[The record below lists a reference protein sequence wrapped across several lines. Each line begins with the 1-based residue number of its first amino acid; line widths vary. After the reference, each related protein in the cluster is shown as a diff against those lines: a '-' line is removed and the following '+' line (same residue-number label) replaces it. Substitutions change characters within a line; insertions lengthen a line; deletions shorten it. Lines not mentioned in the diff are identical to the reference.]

1 MSQLKVDTITDEAGT
16 GSPSLPNGL
25 TVGGVNYPSTG
36 PLSNRNKIIN
46 GAMVIDQ
53 RNAGAAVTPTGSGY
67 LLDRWT
73 ASLSQASK
81 LTFEQ
86 STDAPVGFKN
96 SMKITVASSFTPA
109 AGDFFNVAQVVEGN
123 NVADLEWGTADAL
136 TATVSFYAKV
146 SVAGSYAVTVW
157 SGNGDRNYTTDVAL
171 TTSWAKYTIVVDG
184 LPSGTVNTGNGAGL
198 RIAFDLGSGSNFQT
212 TAGSWQTGNFGV
224 NTTSS
229 TKFVS
234 QSNGATFFITGVQ
247 LEAGTVATPFEHR
260 SFGQELALCER
271 YFQKVVAGYEGSA
284 VFGAANAAMG
294 SFTTEMRAAPT
305 VTWVSNIASASFPV
319 TAPSGF
325 FLPTT
330 PKNFWNF
337 RSGNNTD
344 QDGRFHDNYTASAE
358 L

>member
-1 MSQLKVDTITDEAGT
+1 MSKLVVSQIEDSGGA
-16 GSPSLPNGL
+16 SLLGRTNA
-25 TVGGVNYPSTG
+25 
-36 PLSNRNKIIN
+36 IIN
-46 GAMVIDQ
+46 GNFGINQ
-53 RNAGAAVTPTGSGY
+53 RGV
-67 LLDRWT
+67 
-73 ASLSQASK
+73 
-81 LTFEQ
+81 
-86 STDAPVGFKN
+86 
-96 SMKITVASSFTPA
+96 
-109 AGDFFNVAQVVEGN
+109 
-123 NVADLEWGTADAL
+123 
-136 TATVSFYAKV
+136 
-146 SVAGSYAVTVW
+146 
-157 SGNGDRNYTTDVAL
+157 
-171 TTSWAKYTIVVDG
+171 
-184 LPSGTVNTGNGAGL
+184 SGTVTLAAGAYGHDRWKAGASGCTYTFATSGNVTTLTISAGSLIQVIEGINLFTGTYVLSWVGTAQGKIGAGS
-198 RIAFDLGSGSNFQT
+198 FGNSG
-212 TAGSWQTGNFGV
+212 
-224 NTTSS
+224 
-229 TKFVS
+229 
-234 QSNGATFFITGVQ
+234 ITGSVTGGTN
-247 LEAGTVATPFEHR
+247 LNIEFGTGTVSLVKFEAGTVATPFEHR